1 MIDSWCHDRR
11 EWIHSPSKMIQETL
25 CSSSNDKHNMI
36 NRCDMTNIIIHS
48 AVMIYDRKM
57 TGAMIMDLMIGAMIM
72 DLIPYVRKQ
81 HLA

>member
-1 MIDSWCHDRR
+1 
-11 EWIHSPSKMIQETL
+11 
-25 CSSSNDKHNMI
+25 
-36 NRCDMTNIIIHS
+36 
-48 AVMIYDRKM
+48 MIYDRKM